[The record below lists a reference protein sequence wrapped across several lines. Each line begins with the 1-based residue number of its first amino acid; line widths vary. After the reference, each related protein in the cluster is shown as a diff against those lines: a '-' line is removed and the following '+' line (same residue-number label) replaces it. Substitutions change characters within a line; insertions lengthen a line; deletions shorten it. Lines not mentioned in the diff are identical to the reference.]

1 MRLFIGIPR
10 DCSDISE
17 HLEFEHNFLCVKY
30 KHCGDKTAR
39 HFAQRAHR
47 GGLYLRKTRA
57 YQDNHY

>member
-17 HLEFEHNFLCVKY
+17 HLEFERVKY

-39 HFAQRAHR
+39 HIAQRAHR